1 MLRFRESFR
10 GYNRDDVNAY
20 IEQISFVFSKKE
32 ADYRAKIAD
41 LEGKLNNVVPA
52 EANTHSEEDW
62 NKLTSELETLRA
74 EAESIRAQLSE
85 LISDNNDED
94 KSKLYDSMSAQV
106 GNIILSANSNA
117 EKIISDA
124 KFEAEKIKRE
134 AEEYASKVR
143 ADADAQSKE
152 LIDKATLNV
161 AGFAADCTLKYTEIV
176 NDATATL
183 VEISSSIKSKSDIL
197 KSSLDQKIKE
207 LETAHTVNYT
217 DNCSE
222 NV

>member
-32 ADYRAKIAD
+32 AEYRAKIAD
-41 LEGKLNNVVPA
+41 LESKLNNAAPA
-52 EANTHSEEDW
+52 EVNEHSEDDW
-62 NKLTSELETLRA
+62 NKLTSELESLRA
-74 EAESIRAQLSE
+74 EADSIRAQLAE
-85 LISDNNDED
+85 LNSDNSDED

-117 EKIISDA
+117 EKIISEA
-124 KFEAEKIKRE
+124 KFEAEKIMRE
-134 AEEYASKVR
+134 AEEYASSLR
-143 ADADAQSKE
+143 AEAEAQSKE
-152 LIDKATLNV
+152 LIDRASSNV

-183 VEISSSIKSKSDIL
+183 VEISSSIKSKSDML
-197 KSSLDQKIKE
+197 KYSLDQKIKD
-207 LETAHTVNYT
+207 LEASHAVNYT
-217 DNCSE
+217 DNSSE

>member
-32 ADYRAKIAD
+32 AEYRAKIAD
-41 LEGKLNNVVPA
+41 LESKLNNAVPA
-52 EANTHSEEDW
+52 EACEHSEDDW
-62 NKLTSELETLRA
+62 NKLTSELQSLRA
-74 EAESIRAQLSE
+74 EAESIRAQLTE
-85 LISDNNDED
+85 LNSDNSDED
-94 KSKLYDSMSAQV
+94 KSKFYDSMSAQV

-124 KFEAEKIKRE
+124 KLEAEKIKRE
-134 AEEYASKVR
+134 AEEYASKAR
-143 ADADAQSKE
+143 ADAEAQSKE
-152 LIDKATLNV
+152 LIDRASSNV

-183 VEISSSIKSKSDIL
+183 VEISSSIKSKSDML
-197 KSSLDQKIKE
+197 KYSLDQKIKD
-207 LETAHTVNYT
+207 LETAHTVNCT
-217 DNCSE
+217 DNSSE
-222 NV
+222 NA